1 MDYSNLNSVELLKL
15 LEVRDRE
22 IVELKN
28 KIKEIAII
36 DEITSLYNKNFL
48 YKSLS
53 YEMSRSQRSQSYLSV
68 LLFGINNFNVIKE
81 RYGEEITNI
90 VLVQIARLLKIS
102 IRDIDIL
109 GRYGEGEFML
119 ILPDMNPNMGHV
131 VAERIQRL
139 MDKEIF
145 PVESR
150 VTLAYGLKSF
160 EGESVNKLID
170 IAETSLKLERKD
182 FNR

>member
-1 MDYSNLNSVELLKL
+1 MDYSNLDLVELLKL
-15 LEVRDRE
+15 LEERDRE
-22 IVELKN
+22 IVELKE
-28 KIKEIAII
+28 KIEEIATI
-36 DEITSLYNKNFL
+36 DEVTALYNKSFL

-53 YEMSRSQRSQSYLSV
+53 YEMSRSQRSQSYLSI
-68 LLFGINNFNVIKE
+68 LLFGINNFNPLKE

-90 VLVQIARLLKIS
+90 ILVQIARLLKIS

-150 VTLAYGLKSF
+150 ITLSYGLKSF

-170 IAETSLKLERKD
+170 IAETSLRLERKD